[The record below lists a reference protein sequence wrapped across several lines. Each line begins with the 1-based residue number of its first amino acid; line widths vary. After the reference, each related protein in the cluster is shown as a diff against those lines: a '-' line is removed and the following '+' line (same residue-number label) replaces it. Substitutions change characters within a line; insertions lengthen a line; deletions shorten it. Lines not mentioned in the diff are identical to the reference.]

1 VLTFWLATSLGVAT
15 LGCLLVPWAW
25 LAHYT
30 LRLLG
35 AALFGPHMRLVGQW
49 LKAREA
55 EACRNDHAYRVADD
69 EGKRLILDTFRT
81 GVVRQMEARLATLRE
96 DQAAAHTAAYA
107 QYLHEAKH
115 VLALSP
121 SRITTHLKYQALPD
135 PHRSTATPLETGAPS
150 RAPEAQ
156 QAGQAAGSASASPPA
171 ASHSPLHSPLHSR
184 LHSRAA
190 GEGIATDG
198 WPEDDTWPEG
208 DEEERSKALAASR
221 LQALLRGR
229 SASSRAQLAATRLAA
244 DVAGGLTAEL
254 LQGTTELAWRGHR
267 STAVSKAT
275 NTAKAVSSKATHTA
289 IGAAHHG
296 AIGAAHAAVKAT
308 RAVGDE
314 IMGDHGRSLEKAT
327 RAVGDVS
334 HLAVGE
340 AVLRAPARPARR
352 TAEGA
357 HVLGSRDGGQKMSRW
372 ALLRGSLS
380 HSLMRRRGRS
390 SKAA

>member
-1 VLTFWLATSLGVAT
+1 MT
-15 LGCLLVPWAW
+15 P
-25 LAHYT
+25 
-30 LRLLG
+30 
-35 AALFGPHMRLVGQW
+35 
-49 LKAREA
+49 REA
-55 EACRNDHAYRVADD
+55 PSR
-69 EGKRLILDTFRT
+69 TFSHLLKLPLPPAPT
-81 GVVRQMEARLATLRE
+81 LLPPFSHLPQARLATLRE
-96 DQAAAHTAAYA
+96 EQAAAHTAAYA

-254 LQGTTELAWRGHR
+254 LQVRVLLIASDCIRLHQIASDCIRLHRVASNCFRLLQMSSEAHGGSPPGDDGARLA
-267 STAVSKAT
+267 
-275 NTAKAVSSKATHTA
+275 
-289 IGAAHHG
+289 
-296 AIGAAHAAVKAT
+296 
-308 RAVGDE
+308 RA
-314 IMGDHGRSLEKAT
+314 SL
-327 RAVGDVS
+327 
-334 HLAVGE
+334 
-340 AVLRAPARPARR
+340 
-352 TAEGA
+352 
-357 HVLGSRDGGQKMSRW
+357 
-372 ALLRGSLS
+372 LLIPSDSL
-380 HSLMRRRGRS
+380 
-390 SKAA
+390 

>member
-1 VLTFWLATSLGVAT
+1 MT
-15 LGCLLVPWAW
+15 P
-25 LAHYT
+25 
-30 LRLLG
+30 
-35 AALFGPHMRLVGQW
+35 
-49 LKAREA
+49 REA
-55 EACRNDHAYRVADD
+55 PSP
-69 EGKRLILDTFRT
+69 TFSHLLKLPLPPAPT
-81 GVVRQMEARLATLRE
+81 LLPPFSHLPQARLATLRE
-96 DQAAAHTAAYA
+96 EQAAAHTAAYA

-254 LQGTTELAWRGHR
+254 LQVRVLLIASDCIRLHQIASDCIVLLQIASDCFRCLLRLTADLLQGTTELAWRGHR
-267 STAVSKAT
+267 SFLFPLIPS
-275 NTAKAVSSKATHTA
+275 
-289 IGAAHHG
+289 
-296 AIGAAHAAVKAT
+296 
-308 RAVGDE
+308 D
-314 IMGDHGRSLEKAT
+314 SL
-327 RAVGDVS
+327 
-334 HLAVGE
+334 
-340 AVLRAPARPARR
+340 
-352 TAEGA
+352 
-357 HVLGSRDGGQKMSRW
+357 
-372 ALLRGSLS
+372 
-380 HSLMRRRGRS
+380 
-390 SKAA
+390 